1 MRFCRAGAGTSA
13 TDVANPRPD
22 APGQL
27 LAGEVV
33 APARWRRTR
42 MVHVP
47 TEDKPGW
54 ASGSRAGPPVPR
66 GGGGGAHLARR

>member
-1 MRFCRAGAGTSA
+1 
-13 TDVANPRPD
+13 
-22 APGQL
+22 
-27 LAGEVV
+27 
-33 APARWRRTR
+33 

-66 GGGGGAHLARR
+66 GGGGGAHLARRWPG